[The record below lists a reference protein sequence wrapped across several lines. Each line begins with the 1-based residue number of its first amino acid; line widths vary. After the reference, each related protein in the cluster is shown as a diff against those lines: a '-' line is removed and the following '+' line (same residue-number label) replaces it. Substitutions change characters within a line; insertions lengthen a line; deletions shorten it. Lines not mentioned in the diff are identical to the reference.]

1 MAKKR
6 QRKSTKLRK
15 ERKTKKNRKR
25 RKKQGFEKMSEFHR
39 QAISI
44 ILIALSVILLLSQI
58 GLAGIAGEFFALGL
72 QILFGWVS
80 WFIPVIFLILA
91 FISIKYDAIQDQSIL
106 RLKRPPSFITRFL
119 VLILLAVILSSAL
132 HVSFINNPTALNE
145 LQGGGY
151 IGYGISYVMVKTF
164 GNWASWIIFAAAFI
178 IGLFVALSG
187 MIKKKPKKEE
197 RVVVKQSF
205 IHRIFEK
212 IKKLISHKQPA
223 VESTSETEKLLEV
236 LPEDEGA
243 LSSPSKQKPTLPITA
258 IKSYQKADMPLHLLD
273 SASSKPNAGDI
284 KANKLIIKRTLENF
298 YIPVEMGEVKVG
310 PTVTQYTLKPAEGV
324 KLSKITT
331 LHNDLSM
338 ALAAHPIRIEAP
350 IPGRSMVGIEVPNV
364 RVAVIR
370 LKEML
375 VSDTFKKRK
384 SNLTISLGRDVA
396 GRIWLADLS
405 NMPHMLVAGS
415 TGSGKTIFLNSVI
428 ISLIYQ
434 NAPEDLRFIL
444 IDPKRVELTLY
455 NELPHLLTPV
465 IVDVDK
471 TINALKWTIG
481 EMERRF
487 DIMHDAQKRNISTYN
502 SAFSNSRLPYIIV
515 IIDELA
521 DLMVTAPHEVETC
534 IIRLA
539 QMARATG
546 IHLVMATQRPS
557 VDIITGLIKANI
569 TTRVAFSVASAVD
582 SRTILDFSGAERLL
596 GRGDMLFISPEIS
609 KPRRLQGPYV
619 SDIEI
624 KKVVEYLKNIAKPLY
639 KEEVTESQPDDI
651 RSHFGDLK
659 KDELLDEARETVIA
673 AGKASASYL
682 QRRLRIGYARA
693 ARLLDLLEE
702 EGTIGPQEGS
712 KPREVYTSSSN
723 KEDAE

>member
-1 MAKKR
+1 MKKR
-6 QRKSTKLRK
+6 QKKSTKLLK
-15 ERKTKKNRKR
+15 KRKTKKNRKR
-25 RKKQGFEKMSEFHR
+25 RQKQGFEKMSEFQR
-39 QAISI
+39 QVISI
-44 ILIALSVILLLSQI
+44 ILIALSVILLLSLF
-58 GLAGIAGEFFALGL
+58 GLAGVAGEFFALGL

-91 FISIKYDAIQDQSIL
+91 FISIKYDTIQDQSIL
-106 RLKRPPSFITRFL
+106 RLKRPPSFITRFFC
-119 VLILLAVILSSAL
+119 LILLAVILSSAL
-132 HVSFINNPTALNE
+132 HVAFINNPTALNE
-145 LQGGGY
+145 FKGGGY

-164 GNWASWIIFAAAFI
+164 GFWASWIVFTAAFI
-178 IGLFVALSG
+178 IGLLVALSG

-197 RVVVKQSF
+197 RVVVKQSL

-212 IKKLISHKQPA
+212 VKIVFKKQKL
-223 VESTSETEKLLEV
+223 TSETEPETAKLLEKK
-236 LPEDEGA
+236 PEDEGA
-243 LSSPSKQKPTLPITA
+243 LFSPSKQKPIIPITA
-258 IKSYQKADMPLHLLD
+258 ATSYQKTDMPLHLLD
-273 SASSKPNAGDI
+273 STSSKPSAGDI
-284 KANKLIIKRTLENF
+284 KASKLIIKRTLENF
-298 YIPVEMGEVKVG
+298 NIPVEMGEIKVG
-310 PTVTQYTLKPAEGV
+310 PTVTQYTLKPAEGI

-370 LKEML
+370 LKEIL
-375 VSDTFKKRK
+375 ASDTFKKRK

-428 ISLIYQ
+428 VSLIYQ

-455 NELPHLLTPV
+455 DELPHLLTPV
-465 IVDVDK
+465 ITDVDK

-487 DIMHDAQKRNISTYN
+487 DIMHDAKKRNIDTYN
-502 SAFSNSRLPYIIV
+502 SAFSNNRLPYIIV

-582 SRTILDFSGAERLL
+582 SRTILDFAGAERLL
-596 GRGDMLFISPEIS
+596 GRGDMLFVSPEIS

-639 KEEVTESQPDDI
+639 EEEVTESQPDDI
-651 RSHFGDLK
+651 HSHFGDLK
-659 KDELLDEARETVIA
+659 KDEFLDEARETVVA

-702 EGTIGPQEGS
+702 EGTIGPAEGS
-712 KPREVYTSSSN
+712 KPREVYTQPSS
-723 KEDAE
+723 EEEG